1 MSKILGTKALF
12 LDRDGVINEDTG
24 YVYDIANFKFRD
36 GIFDVLHK
44 FCELGYKLIV
54 VTNQS
59 GIGRGYYTQKQFEI
73 LNDHMLGEFKKRG
86 VNITKVYFCPHAPE
100 ASCECRKPKPKM
112 ILDAALEFG
121 IDLEGSVM
129 IGDKPSDVLA
139 GQNAGVGQNFLL
151 DGQNFKSVND
161 VYEYMKKEK
170 LL

>member
-1 MSKILGTKALF
+1 
-12 LDRDGVINEDTG
+12 DTG
-24 YVYDIANFKFRD
+24 YVYDISNFKFRD

-73 LNDHMLGEFKKRG
+73 LNDHMLGEFKKCG

-121 IDLEGSVM
+121 IDLERSVM
-129 IGDKPSDVLA
+129 IGDKPSDVSA

-161 VYEYMKKEK
+161 VYEYMKKER

>member
-36 GIFDVLHK
+36 GIFDVLRK

-86 VNITKVYFCPHAPE
+86 VNIAKVYFCPHAPE

-129 IGDKPSDVLA
+129 IGDKPSDVSA